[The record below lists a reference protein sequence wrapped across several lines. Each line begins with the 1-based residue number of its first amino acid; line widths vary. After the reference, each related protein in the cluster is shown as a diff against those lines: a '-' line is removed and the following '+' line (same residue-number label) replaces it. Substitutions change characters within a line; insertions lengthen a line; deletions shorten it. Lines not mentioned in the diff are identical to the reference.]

1 MLTAYK
7 WILQTILYQNENEK
21 KKWRQKMANDVEWL
35 ECSEWFVQSHHIHW
49 NVSDDL
55 FMSQFFYAQIGR
67 ERKMW
72 LSFLCYGAN
81 LDVIL
86 SFRVSHHVE
95 NWSFFVSLAGKVIT
109 SIHFNRTQKKCVCV
123 EACTH
128 EHVFFSCFFPSY
140 ARGICHADRILLYV
154 CFRIFARNEPFDLF
168 RTCEWTRID

>member
-1 MLTAYK
+1 
-7 WILQTILYQNENEK
+7 
-21 KKWRQKMANDVEWL
+21 MANDVEWL

-109 SIHFNRTQKKCVCV
+109 FIHFNRTQKKCVCV

-128 EHVFFSCFFPSY
+128 EHLFFFLFFSFFCSWYLPCWSDFIVCMFQDFRKEWTIWFISY
-140 ARGICHADRILLYV
+140 MWMNKNWLKSSCPIYDGLFKTFYGRILHSPPS
-154 CFRIFARNEPFDLF
+154 E
-168 RTCEWTRID
+168 